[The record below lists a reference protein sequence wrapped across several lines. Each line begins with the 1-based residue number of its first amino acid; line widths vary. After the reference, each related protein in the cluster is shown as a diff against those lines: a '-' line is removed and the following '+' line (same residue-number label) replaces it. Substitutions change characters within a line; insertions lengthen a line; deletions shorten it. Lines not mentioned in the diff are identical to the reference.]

1 MWPSRIAASTLSAVA
16 ADDVVV
22 AGLGNGRRFAP
33 AHARR
38 PDDAHFGRIGP
49 GLERVDQR
57 VRACDHATETV
68 AHADGQRR
76 RRRLA
81 FLHDVEMGVEGR
93 DLVDLG
99 LGQLHLVGQR
109 RQMGRRQVTVSV
121 LDQVQIL
128 DQQIALPRRIAQQ
141 GANPVERGR
150 IDLAALGNRAGLAPP
165 GLGGLAGDFG
175 HVGADYQPVRLR
187 TFLIWRAMLTRA
199 CSH

>member
-1 MWPSRIAASTLSAVA
+1 MDVAFPDRRFDPFGSRVN
-16 ADDVVV
+16 DVVV
-22 AGLGNGRRFAP
+22 ADLGDGRRFAP
-33 AHARR
+33 AHARCA
-38 PDDAHFGRIGP
+38 DDTHFGRIGP
-49 GLERVDQR
+49 GLERADQR
-57 VRACDHATETV
+57 VRACDHATEAV
-68 AHADGQRR
+68 ANPDGQRR

-109 RQMGRRQVTVSV
+109 RQMGRREMAAGV

-150 IDLAALGNRAGLAPP
+150 IDLAALGSRAGLAPP

-175 HVGADYQPVRLR
+175 HSGANYQPVRLR
-187 TFLIWRAMLTRA
+187 TFLSGER
-199 CSH
+199 C